1 MEKTTCGY
9 ISVDTVVITKVKV
22 EVHFSTSHTD
32 LFRCN
37 KFYSIYNQ
45 DVERTPLS
53 IAVIPFLANILPI
66 AWLANLTIY
75 IDELDLAFYEHI
87 VNIRHG
93 YEKMYPKLNFD
104 GHLVIGKLVDN
115 KWENNKYGLLFSG
128 GVDAFASLVAHAD
141 QHPDLITVQG
151 SDIHLDE
158 MDAWHRVLKQNK
170 LVCHDFGVH
179 QFTIQSNYCQFLNYG
194 ELQNLIIE
202 SGENWWHGFQHG
214 IGLIGQTAPLAYNRY
229 SIVYIAS
236 SYTATDQVT
245 CASAPEIDN
254 NVHFGSCGVIHD
266 QYEFNRIEK
275 TQHIAQYALA
285 KGITPYLR
293 DCFMSSDGHN
303 CNRCEKCIRSAAAI
317 ALLGYNPQDFGFA
330 SSEKIFHNSRIKVL
344 SQIAP
349 TAIPLW
355 EDIKAVALKKNINPG
370 GMHINNLKWLIQC
383 DLGKGMTSFPIR
395 CIRFLRRKFPKLIK
409 TLDL

>member
-9 ISVDTVVITKVKV
+9 ISVDTVVVTKVKV
-22 EVHFSTSHTD
+22 EVHFSTSHTE

-45 DVERTPLS
+45 DVENTPLS

-87 VNIRHG
+87 VDIRHG
-93 YEKMYPKLNFD
+93 YEKMYPKLKFD

-179 QFTIQSNYCQFLNYG
+179 QFTIQSNYCQFL
-194 ELQNLIIE
+194 
-202 SGENWWHGFQHG
+202 
-214 IGLIGQTAPLAYNRY
+214 
-229 SIVYIAS
+229 
-236 SYTATDQVT
+236 
-245 CASAPEIDN
+245 
-254 NVHFGSCGVIHD
+254 
-266 QYEFNRIEK
+266 
-275 TQHIAQYALA
+275 
-285 KGITPYLR
+285 
-293 DCFMSSDGHN
+293 
-303 CNRCEKCIRSAAAI
+303 
-317 ALLGYNPQDFGFA
+317 
-330 SSEKIFHNSRIKVL
+330 
-344 SQIAP
+344 
-349 TAIPLW
+349 
-355 EDIKAVALKKNINPG
+355 
-370 GMHINNLKWLIQC
+370 
-383 DLGKGMTSFPIR
+383 
-395 CIRFLRRKFPKLIK
+395 
-409 TLDL
+409 